1 MNEFSAMKALL
12 IVIVTITG
20 LLLVHVPAHAQFFE
34 ELKIDSTQ
42 VPEAEDQKMQ
52 ITVTDFRTKMFM
64 DADVM
69 IKGLNPRKTVV
80 FKNFTDST
88 MLLKNYRI
96 YTVSV
101 VKEGFMYYAH
111 KFWPAESSTHYERV
125 ELKPLSVGLKTS
137 IEDITFLGDE
147 TQLYHKSVPA
157 LEELVQF
164 MTVNPSVKICV
175 IGHANCPVNEDKKNS
190 DAYYRRASE
199 KRAEAVVDYLVQHGI
214 TADRLTTR
222 GMGNKQMLY
231 PDPQT
236 EWQVSANRRVEIEVT
251 GL

>member
-1 MNEFSAMKALL
+1 MKFVFSLLCLIFALL
-12 IVIVTITG
+12 LGPG
-20 LLLVHVPAHAQFFE
+20 LAKAQFIE

-42 VPEAEDQKMQ
+42 VPEVEDQKMQ
-52 ITVTDFRTKMFM
+52 ITVTDFKSKMYT

-80 FKNFTDST
+80 LKNFTDST
-88 MLLKNYRI
+88 LLLKSYRI

-101 VKEGFMYYAH
+101 VKEGYMYYAH
-111 KFWPAESSTHYERV
+111 KFWPAEATTHYERV

-164 MTVNPSVKICV
+164 LTVNPSVKVCI
-175 IGHANCPVNEDKKNS
+175 IGHANCPVNEEKKNS

-199 KRAEAVVDYLVQHGI
+199 KRAESVVEYLVLHGI
-214 TADRLTTR
+214 AADRLTTR

-236 EWQVSANRRVEIEVT
+236 EWQVSANRRIEIEIT
-251 GL
+251 DL

>member
-1 MNEFSAMKALL
+1 MANNASF
-12 IVIVTITG
+12 
-20 LLLVHVPAHAQFFE
+20 AQFFE

-42 VPEAEDQKMQ
+42 VPEVEDQKMQ
-52 ITVTDFRTKMFM
+52 ITVTDFRSKMFIE
-64 DADVM
+64 ADVM

-101 VKEGFMYYAH
+101 VKEGYMYYAH
-111 KFWPAESSTHYERV
+111 KFWPAESTTHYERV

-164 MTVNPSVKICV
+164 MTVNPSVKICI
-175 IGHANCPVNEDKKNS
+175 IGHANCPVNEEKKNS

-214 TADRLTTR
+214 SADRLTTR

-251 GL
+251 DL

>member
-1 MNEFSAMKALL
+1 L
-12 IVIVTITG
+12 
-20 LLLVHVPAHAQFFE
+20 
-34 ELKIDSTQ
+34 
-42 VPEAEDQKMQ
+42 
-52 ITVTDFRTKMFM
+52 FM

-69 IKGLNPRKTVV
+69 VKGLNPRKTVV

-88 MLLKNYRI
+88 LIIKNYRI
-96 YTVSV
+96 YTISV
-101 VKEGFMYYAH
+101 VKEGYMYYAH
-111 KFWPAESSTHYERV
+111 KFWPSEADIHYERI

-164 MTVNPSVKICV
+164 LTINPSVKICV
-175 IGHANCPVNEDKKNS
+175 IGHANCPVNEEKKNS

-214 TADRLTTR
+214 ASDRLSTR
-222 GMGNKQMLY
+222 GMGSKQMLY

-236 EWQVSANRRVEIEVT
+236 EWQVSANRRVEIEVI

>member
-1 MNEFSAMKALL
+1 MKFVFSLLCLIFALL
-12 IVIVTITG
+12 LGPG
-20 LLLVHVPAHAQFFE
+20 LATAQFIE

-42 VPEAEDQKMQ
+42 VPEVEDQKMQ
-52 ITVTDFRTKMFM
+52 ITVTDFKSKMYT

-80 FKNFTDST
+80 LKNFTDST
-88 MLLKNYRI
+88 LLLKSYRI

-101 VKEGFMYYAH
+101 VKEGYMYYAH
-111 KFWPAESSTHYERV
+111 KFWPSEATTHYERV

-164 MTVNPSVKICV
+164 LTVNPSVKVCI
-175 IGHANCPVNEDKKNS
+175 IGHANCPVNEEKKNS

-199 KRAEAVVDYLVQHGI
+199 KRAESVVEYLVLHGI
-214 TADRLTTR
+214 AADRLTTR

-236 EWQVSANRRVEIEVT
+236 EWQVSANRRIEIEIT
-251 GL
+251 DL

>member
-1 MNEFSAMKALL
+1 MRSFLVLMFAFSC
-12 IVIVTITG
+12 
-20 LLLVHVPAHAQFFE
+20 LLLANHASYAQFFE

-42 VPEAEDQKMQ
+42 VPEVEDQKMQ
-52 ITVTDFRTKMFM
+52 ITVTDFRSKMFIE
-64 DADVM
+64 ADVM

-101 VKEGFMYYAH
+101 VKEGYMYYAH

-164 MTVNPSVKICV
+164 MTVNPSVKICI
-175 IGHANCPVNEDKKNS
+175 IGHANCPVNEEKKNS

-214 TADRLTTR
+214 AVDRLSTR

-251 GL
+251 DI

>member
-1 MNEFSAMKALL
+1 MRLL
-12 IVIVTITG
+12 ISHILPLCFM
-20 LLLVHVPAHAQFFE
+20 LLAASFANAQFFE
-34 ELKIDSTQ
+34 EMKIDTTLA
-42 VPEAEDQKMQ
+42 PETEDQKMQ
-52 ITVTDFRTKMFM
+52 ISVTDFRSKMFI

-111 KFWPAESSTHYERV
+111 KFWPAESTTHYERV

-147 TQLYHKSVPA
+147 TTLYHKSVPA
-157 LEELVQF
+157 LEELAHF
-164 MTVNPSVKICV
+164 LTIHPSLKICI

-199 KRAEAVVDYLVQHGI
+199 KRSEAVVDYLVQHGI
-214 TADRLTTR
+214 PLSRLTTR
-222 GMGNKQMLY
+222 GMGNKQMLF

-236 EWQVSANRRVEIEVT
+236 EWQVSANRRIEIEVT
-251 GL
+251 EL

>member
-1 MNEFSAMKALL
+1 MRASIYILSFLFGL
-12 IVIVTITG
+12 ICTTNT
-20 LLLVHVPAHAQFFE
+20 AFAQFFE

-42 VPEAEDQKMQ
+42 VPEVEDQKMQ
-52 ITVTDFRTKMFM
+52 ITVTDFRSKMYM

-101 VKEGFMYYAH
+101 VKEGYMYYAH
-111 KFWPAESSTHYERV
+111 KFWPAESTTHYERV

-164 MTVNPSVKICV
+164 LTVNPSVKICI
-175 IGHANCPVNEDKKNS
+175 IGHANCPVNEEKKNS

-214 TADRLTTR
+214 AADRLTTR

>member
-1 MNEFSAMKALL
+1 MKAFF

-20 LLLVHVPAHAQFFE
+20 LLLVHLPTHAQFFE

-199 KRAEAVVDYLVQHGI
+199 KRAEAVVDYLVQHGT

>member
-1 MNEFSAMKALL
+1 MRPFILHALTL
-12 IVIVTITG
+12 LC
-20 LLLVHVPAHAQFFE
+20 LLLAAQLSNAQFFE
-34 ELKIDSTQ
+34 EMKIDTTL
-42 VPEAEDQKMQ
+42 VPETEDQKMQ
-52 ITVTDFRTKMFM
+52 ITVTDFRSKMFI

-101 VKEGFMYYAH
+101 VKEGYMYYAH
-111 KFWPAESSTHYERV
+111 KFWPAESATHYERV

-147 TQLYHKSVPA
+147 TTLYHKSVPA
-157 LEELVQF
+157 LEELTQF
-164 MTVNPSVKICV
+164 LTVHPSLKICI
-175 IGHANCPVNEDKKNS
+175 IGHANCPVNEEKKNS

-199 KRAEAVVDYLVQHGI
+199 KRAEAVVDYLVQHGVA
-214 TADRLTTR
+214 TARLTTR

-236 EWQVSANRRVEIEVT
+236 EWQVSANRRVEIELT
-251 GL
+251 EL

>member
-1 MNEFSAMKALL
+1 MKFALYFITVVSALL
-12 IVIVTITG
+12 LAPG
-20 LLLVHVPAHAQFFE
+20 LVSAQFVQ

-42 VPEAEDQKMQ
+42 VPEVEDQKMQ
-52 ITVTDFRTKMFM
+52 ITVTDFKSKMYT

-80 FKNFTDST
+80 LKNFTDST
-88 MLLKNYRI
+88 LLLKSYRI

-111 KFWPAESSTHYERV
+111 KFWPAEATTHYERV

-147 TQLYHKSVPA
+147 TQLYHKSTPA

-164 MTVNPSVKICV
+164 LTVNPSVKICI

-199 KRAEAVVDYLVQHGI
+199 KRAESVVEYLVQHGI
-214 TADRLTTR
+214 DKTRLSTR

-236 EWQVSANRRVEIEVT
+236 EWQVSANRRIEIEVT
-251 GL
+251 EL

>member
-1 MNEFSAMKALL
+1 MKFVFSLLCLVFALL
-12 IVIVTITG
+12 LGPG
-20 LLLVHVPAHAQFFE
+20 LATAQFIE

-42 VPEAEDQKMQ
+42 VPEVEDQKMQ
-52 ITVTDFRTKMFM
+52 ITVTDFKSKMYT

-80 FKNFTDST
+80 LKNFTDST
-88 MLLKNYRI
+88 LLLKSYRI

-101 VKEGFMYYAH
+101 VKAGYMYYAH
-111 KFWPAESSTHYERV
+111 KFWPAEATTHYERV

-164 MTVNPSVKICV
+164 LTVNPSVKVCI
-175 IGHANCPVNEDKKNS
+175 IGHANCPVNEEKKNS

-199 KRAEAVVDYLVQHGI
+199 KRAESVVEYLVLHGI
-214 TADRLTTR
+214 AADRLTTR

-236 EWQVSANRRVEIEVT
+236 EWQVSANRRIEIEIT
-251 GL
+251 DL

>member
-1 MNEFSAMKALL
+1 MRSFIFSIFAFSC
-12 IVIVTITG
+12 
-20 LLLVHVPAHAQFFE
+20 LLLANHASFAQFFE
-34 ELKIDSTQ
+34 EVKIDSTE

-52 ITVTDFRTKMFM
+52 ITVTDFRSKMFIE
-64 DADVM
+64 ADVM

-101 VKEGFMYYAH
+101 VKEGYMYYAH
-111 KFWPAESSTHYERV
+111 KFWPAESTTHYERV
-125 ELKPLSVGLKTS
+125 ELKPISVGLKTS

-164 MTVNPSVKICV
+164 MTVNPAVKICI
-175 IGHANCPVNEDKKNS
+175 IGHANCPVNEEKKNS

-214 TADRLTTR
+214 AADRLTTR

-236 EWQVSANRRVEIEVT
+236 EWQVIANRRVEIEVT
-251 GL
+251 DL

>member
-1 MNEFSAMKALL
+1 MKAFF

-20 LLLVHVPAHAQFFE
+20 LLLVHLPTHAQFFE

-101 VKEGFMYYAH
+101 VKEEFMYYAH

>member
-1 MNEFSAMKALL
+1 MKFAL
-12 IVIVTITG
+12 IVFTFVSALFLAPG
-20 LLLVHVPAHAQFFE
+20 LASAQFVE

-42 VPEAEDQKMQ
+42 VPEVEDQKMQ
-52 ITVTDFRTKMFM
+52 VTVTDFKSKMYT

-80 FKNFTDST
+80 LKNFTDST
-88 MLLKNYRI
+88 LLLNSYRI

-101 VKEGFMYYAH
+101 VKEGYMYYAH
-111 KFWPAESSTHYERV
+111 KFWPAEATTHYERV

-147 TQLYHKSVPA
+147 TQLYHKSTPA

-164 MTVNPSVKICV
+164 LTVNPSVKICI

-199 KRAEAVVDYLVQHGI
+199 KRAESVVEYLVQHGI
-214 TADRLTTR
+214 DATRLSTR

-236 EWQVSANRRVEIEVT
+236 EWQVSANRRIEIEVT
-251 GL
+251 DL

>member
-20 LLLVHVPAHAQFFE
+20 LLLVHVPTHAQFFE

>member
-1 MNEFSAMKALL
+1 MKFAL
-12 IVIVTITG
+12 IVFTFVSALFLAPG
-20 LLLVHVPAHAQFFE
+20 FASAQFVE

-42 VPEAEDQKMQ
+42 VPEVEDQKMQ
-52 ITVTDFRTKMFM
+52 VTVTDFKSKMYT

-80 FKNFTDST
+80 LKNFTDST
-88 MLLKNYRI
+88 LLLKSYRI

-101 VKEGFMYYAH
+101 VKEGYMYYAH
-111 KFWPAESSTHYERV
+111 KFWPAEATTHYQRV
-125 ELKPLSVGLKTS
+125 ELEPLYVGLKTS

-147 TQLYHKSVPA
+147 TQLYHKSTPA

-164 MTVNPSVKICV
+164 LTVNPSVKICI

-199 KRAEAVVDYLVQHGI
+199 KRAESVVEYLVQHGI
-214 TADRLTTR
+214 DPNRLSTR

-236 EWQVSANRRVEIEVT
+236 EWQVSANRRIEIEVT
-251 GL
+251 EL

>member
-1 MNEFSAMKALL
+1 LNEFSAMKALL

-20 LLLVHVPAHAQFFE
+20 LLLVHVPTHAQFFE

>member
-1 MNEFSAMKALL
+1 MKFAL
-12 IVIVTITG
+12 IVFTFVSALFLAPG
-20 LLLVHVPAHAQFFE
+20 LASAQFVE

-42 VPEAEDQKMQ
+42 VPEVEDQKMQ
-52 ITVTDFRTKMFM
+52 VTVTDFKSKMYT

-80 FKNFTDST
+80 LKNFTDST
-88 MLLKNYRI
+88 LLLKSYRI

-101 VKEGFMYYAH
+101 VKEGYMYYAH
-111 KFWPAESSTHYERV
+111 KFWPAEATTHYERV

-147 TQLYHKSVPA
+147 TQLYHKSTPA

-164 MTVNPSVKICV
+164 LTVNPSVKICI

-199 KRAEAVVDYLVQHGI
+199 KRAESVVEYLVQHGI
-214 TADRLTTR
+214 DATRLSTR

-236 EWQVSANRRVEIEVT
+236 EWQVSANRRIEIEVT
-251 GL
+251 DL

>member
-1 MNEFSAMKALL
+1 MKFAL
-12 IVIVTITG
+12 IVFTFVSALFLAPG
-20 LLLVHVPAHAQFFE
+20 LASAQFVE

-42 VPEAEDQKMQ
+42 VPEVEDQKMQ
-52 ITVTDFRTKMFM
+52 VTVTDFKSKMYT

-80 FKNFTDST
+80 LKNFTDST
-88 MLLKNYRI
+88 LLLKSYRI

-101 VKEGFMYYAH
+101 VKEGYMYYAH
-111 KFWPAESSTHYERV
+111 KFWPAEATTHYERV

-147 TQLYHKSVPA
+147 TQLYHKSTPA

-164 MTVNPSVKICV
+164 LTVNPSVKICI

-199 KRAEAVVDYLVQHGI
+199 KRAESVVEYLVQHGI
-214 TADRLTTR
+214 DATRLPTR

-236 EWQVSANRRVEIEVT
+236 EWQVSANRRIEIEVT
-251 GL
+251 DL

>member
-1 MNEFSAMKALL
+1 MRVSIFYILLFSCLILAEF
-12 IVIVTITG
+12 
-20 LLLVHVPAHAQFFE
+20 PCNAQFIE
-34 ELKIDSTQ
+34 ALKIDSTQ

-52 ITVTDFRTKMFM
+52 ITVTDFRSKMFM

-101 VKEGFMYYAH
+101 VKEGYMYYAH
-111 KFWPAESSTHYERV
+111 KFWPAEATTHYERV
-125 ELKPLSVGLKTS
+125 EMKPLSVGLKTS

-164 MTVNPSVKICV
+164 MTVNPSVKICI

-214 TADRLTTR
+214 SVDRLTTR

>member
-1 MNEFSAMKALL
+1 MRSFLNISF
-12 IVIVTITG
+12 
-20 LLLVHVPAHAQFFE
+20 LLLCLILAAGTSSAQFFE
-34 ELKIDSTQ
+34 EIKIDSTQ

-52 ITVTDFRTKMFM
+52 ITVTDFRSKMFIE
-64 DADVM
+64 ADVM
-69 IKGLNPRKTVV
+69 IKGLNPRKTVI

-101 VKEGFMYYAH
+101 VKEGYMYYAH

-164 MTVNPSVKICV
+164 MTVNPSVKVCI

-214 TADRLTTR
+214 ASDRLTTR

-251 GL
+251 EL

>member
-20 LLLVHVPAHAQFFE
+20 LLLVHLPTHAQFFE

>member
-1 MNEFSAMKALL
+1 MKFAFSFFSL
-12 IVIVTITG
+12 V
-20 LLLVHVPAHAQFFE
+20 LLLLLAPGLATAQFIE

-42 VPEAEDQKMQ
+42 VPEVEDQKMQ
-52 ITVTDFRTKMFM
+52 ITVTDFKSKMYT

-88 MLLKNYRI
+88 LLLKSYRI

-101 VKEGFMYYAH
+101 VKEGYMYYAH
-111 KFWPAESSTHYERV
+111 KFWPAEATTHYERV

-147 TQLYHKSVPA
+147 TQLYHKSVTA

-164 MTVNPSVKICV
+164 LTVNPSVKICI
-175 IGHANCPVNEDKKNS
+175 IGHANCPVNEEKKNS

-199 KRAEAVVDYLVQHGI
+199 KRAESVVEYLVLHGI
-214 TADRLTTR
+214 AAERLSTR

-236 EWQVSANRRVEIEVT
+236 EWQVSANRRIEIEIT
-251 GL
+251 DL

>member
-1 MNEFSAMKALL
+1 MRSFIFSIFAFSC
-12 IVIVTITG
+12 
-20 LLLVHVPAHAQFFE
+20 LLLANHASFAQFFE
-34 ELKIDSTQ
+34 EVKIDSTE

-52 ITVTDFRTKMFM
+52 ITVTDFRSKMFIE
-64 DADVM
+64 ADVM

-101 VKEGFMYYAH
+101 VKDGYMYYAH
-111 KFWPAESSTHYERV
+111 KFWPAESTTHYERV
-125 ELKPLSVGLKTS
+125 ELKPISVGLKTS

-164 MTVNPSVKICV
+164 MTVNPAVKICI
-175 IGHANCPVNEDKKNS
+175 IGHANCPVNEEKKNS

-214 TADRLTTR
+214 AADRLTTR

-236 EWQVSANRRVEIEVT
+236 EWQVSANRRVEIEVPD
-251 GL
+251 L

>member
-1 MNEFSAMKALL
+1 MKSITLKYL
-12 IVIVTITG
+12 VIV
-20 LLLVHVPAHAQFFE
+20 LLLSSEQLAQGQFFE
-34 ELKIDSTQ
+34 ELKIDSTE

-52 ITVTDFRTKMFM
+52 ITVTDFRSKMIM
-64 DADVM
+64 EADVM

-88 MLLKNYRI
+88 LNLKNYRI

-101 VKEGFMYYAH
+101 VKEGYMYYAH
-111 KFWPAESSTHYERV
+111 KFWPAEAATHYERV
-125 ELKPLSVGLKTS
+125 ELKPISVGLKTS

-164 MTVNPSVKICV
+164 LTVNPSVKICI
-175 IGHANCPVNEDKKNS
+175 IGHANCPVNEEKKNS

-214 TADRLTTR
+214 AIDRLSTR

-236 EWQVSANRRVEIEVT
+236 EWQVSANRRVEIEIT
-251 GL
+251 DI

>member
-1 MNEFSAMKALL
+1 MRSYLQYTLVFLCL
-12 IVIVTITG
+12 ILAAG
-20 LLLVHVPAHAQFFE
+20 SSSAQFFE
-34 ELKIDSTQ
+34 EIKIDSTQ

-52 ITVTDFRTKMFM
+52 ITVTDFRSKMFIE
-64 DADVM
+64 ADVM

-101 VKEGFMYYAH
+101 VKEGYMYYAH

-164 MTVNPSVKICV
+164 MTVNPSVKICI

-214 TADRLTTR
+214 ATDRLTTR

-251 GL
+251 EL

>member
-1 MNEFSAMKALL
+1 MKFVFSLLCLIFALL
-12 IVIVTITG
+12 LGPG
-20 LLLVHVPAHAQFFE
+20 LATAQFIE

-42 VPEAEDQKMQ
+42 VPEVEDQKMQ
-52 ITVTDFRTKMFM
+52 ITVTDFKSKMYT

-80 FKNFTDST
+80 LKNFTDST
-88 MLLKNYRI
+88 LLLKSYRI

-101 VKEGFMYYAH
+101 VKEGYMYYAH
-111 KFWPAESSTHYERV
+111 KFWPAEATTHYERV

-147 TQLYHKSVPA
+147 TQLYHKSVSA

-164 MTVNPSVKICV
+164 LTVNPSVKVCI
-175 IGHANCPVNEDKKNS
+175 IGHANCPVNEEKKNS

-199 KRAEAVVDYLVQHGI
+199 KRAESVVEYLVLHGI
-214 TADRLTTR
+214 AADRLTTR

-236 EWQVSANRRVEIEVT
+236 EWQVSANRRIEIEIT
-251 GL
+251 DL

>member
-1 MNEFSAMKALL
+1 MKFAFYLFTFVLALL
-12 IVIVTITG
+12 VAPG
-20 LLLVHVPAHAQFFE
+20 LVSAQFVE

-42 VPEAEDQKMQ
+42 VPEVEDQKMQ
-52 ITVTDFRTKMFM
+52 ITVTDFKSKMYT

-80 FKNFTDST
+80 LKNFTDST
-88 MLLKNYRI
+88 LLLKSYRI

-101 VKEGFMYYAH
+101 VKEGYMYYAH
-111 KFWPAESSTHYERV
+111 KFWPAEATTHFERV

-147 TQLYHKSVPA
+147 TQLYHKSTPA

-164 MTVNPSVKICV
+164 LTVNPSVKICI

-199 KRAEAVVDYLVQHGI
+199 KRAESVVEYLVQHGI
-214 TADRLTTR
+214 EAERLTTR

-231 PDPQT
+231 TDPQT
-236 EWQVSANRRVEIEVT
+236 EWQVSANRRIEIEVT

>member
-1 MNEFSAMKALL
+1 MKAFF

-20 LLLVHVPAHAQFFE
+20 LLLVHLPTHAQFFE